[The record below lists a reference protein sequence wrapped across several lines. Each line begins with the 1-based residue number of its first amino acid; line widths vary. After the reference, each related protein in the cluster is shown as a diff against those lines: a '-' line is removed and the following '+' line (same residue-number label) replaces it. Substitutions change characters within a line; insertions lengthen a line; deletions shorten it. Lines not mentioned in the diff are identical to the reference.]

1 MPTGRRKPRRHNQVL
16 SEARPGNNVPGRATL
31 FRSWLSMFES
41 KSLCTAALMAA
52 LLSACAPHS
61 HPAAEPTDLTPA
73 ELRGKIIYTKGRGAA
88 GDPLFYRLLGAGD
101 GLLPARGV
109 VCATC
114 HGPEGKGATEGAREG
129 DIVVA
134 DITYATLARPLPVA
148 PPWYRGRDAY
158 NAVTLGRAITQ
169 GLDASGNQLDAA
181 MPRWVMSPAELQDLL
196 QYLQR
201 LGRQ

>member
-16 SEARPGNNVPGRATL
+16 GEARPGTYPGRVTP
-31 FRSWLSMFES
+31 FSGWLAMFQS
-41 KSLCTAALMAA
+41 KALCAAALSIVLAT
-52 LLSACAPHS
+52 ACAPHS
-61 HPAAEPTDLTPA
+61 YSVSEQHLTPA

-114 HGPEGKGATEGAREG
+114 HGPEGKGATQGAREG

-181 MPRWVMSPAELQDLL
+181 MPRWVMSPAELQDLV